1 MRTQRSPCEIAV
13 WHILPAI
20 RCETAKELARLGLS
34 QKAISER
41 LGITQPAVSQY
52 ISSKRGATITVSAG
66 ARTLILSLA
75 EDVAHGEVLNLN
87 ERMCEICTQIQGDES
102 ATLNQQL

>member
-1 MRTQRSPCEIAV
+1 MRPQQSPCETAV

-34 QKAISER
+34 QKVISER

-52 ISSKRGATITVSAG
+52 ISSKRGATMAISPGV
-66 ARTLILSLA
+66 RMLILSLA
-75 EDVAHGEVLNLN
+75 EDAAKGEVLNLN

-102 ATLNQQL
+102 ARR